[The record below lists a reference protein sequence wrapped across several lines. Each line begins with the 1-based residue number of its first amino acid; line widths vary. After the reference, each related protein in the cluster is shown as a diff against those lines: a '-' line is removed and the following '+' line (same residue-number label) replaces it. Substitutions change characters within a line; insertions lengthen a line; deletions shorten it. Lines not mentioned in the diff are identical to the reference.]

1 MEKIIQKLC
10 SFIEINFAE
19 IIITLMGGW
28 ILAEFKAIV
37 PAVIILAI
45 LMVLD
50 YVSGMVSAWKDGAL
64 NSEKGVKGIAKKLGY
79 LLIIC
84 CGMCFD
90 FIITYS
96 AQHIGIEVSNN
107 LLFGLIV
114 TIWYCMNELISIIE
128 NVGEFSPVPEWLAKR
143 IESVKTQIDKKEDD
157 END

>member
-1 MEKIIQKLC
+1 MNQLEFSKNLIKILV
-10 SFIEINFAE
+10 
-19 IIITLMGGW
+19 TVVGGW
-28 ILAEFKAIV
+28 YAAETKAV
-37 PAVIILAI
+37 LPVMIILVI

-50 YVSGMVSAWKDGAL
+50 YISRMVSAWKSGTL
-64 NSEKGVKGIAKKLGY
+64 NSEKGAKGIAKKIGY

-96 AQHIGIEVSNN
+96 VQHIGIEISNK
-107 LLFGLIV
+107 LMFGLIV

-143 IESVKTQIDKKEDD
+143 IETVKEQIEKKEEESDD
-157 END
+157 

>member
-1 MEKIIQKLC
+1 MNQLEFFKNLIKILVTVI
-10 SFIEINFAE
+10 
-19 IIITLMGGW
+19 GGW
-28 ILAEFKAIV
+28 LAAETKAVLPVMVILV
-37 PAVIILAI
+37 I
-45 LMVLD
+45 LMMLD
-50 YVSGMVSAWKDGAL
+50 YASRLVSAWKSGTL
-64 NSEKGVKGIAKKLGY
+64 NSEKGARGIAKKSGY

-84 CGMCFD
+84 CSMCFD

-96 AQHIGIEVSNN
+96 AQHIGVEVSNK

-143 IESVKTQIDKKEDD
+143 IENIRDSINEKGND

>member
-1 MEKIIQKLC
+1 MTQLEFFKNLIKILVTVI
-10 SFIEINFAE
+10 
-19 IIITLMGGW
+19 GGW
-28 ILAEFKAIV
+28 LVSETKAV
-37 PAVIILAI
+37 LPVMIILVI
-45 LMVLD
+45 LMLLD
-50 YVSGMVSAWKDGAL
+50 YVSRLVSAWKSGTL
-64 NSEKGVKGIAKKLGY
+64 NSEKGARGIAKKIGY

-96 AQHIGIEVSNN
+96 AQHIGIEISNK

-114 TIWYCMNELISIIE
+114 TVWYCMNELISIIE

-143 IESVKTQIDKKEDD
+143 IENIRDSVAEKGSD

>member
-1 MEKIIQKLC
+1 MNQLEFFKNLIKIL
-10 SFIEINFAE
+10 F
-19 IIITLMGGW
+19 TVVGGW
-28 ILAEFKAIV
+28 LAAETKAV
-37 PAVIILAI
+37 LPAMIILAI

-50 YVSGMVSAWKDGAL
+50 YISRLVSAWKSGTL
-64 NSEKGVKGIAKKLGY
+64 NSEKGAKGIAKKIGY

-114 TIWYCMNELISIIE
+114 AIWYCMNELISIIE

-143 IESVKTQIDKKEDD
+143 IENIRDSVAEKGSD

>member
-1 MEKIIQKLC
+1 MNQLEFFKNLIKILVTVI
-10 SFIEINFAE
+10 
-19 IIITLMGGW
+19 GGW
-28 ILAEFKAIV
+28 LAAETKAV
-37 PAVIILAI
+37 LPVMIILVI
-45 LMVLD
+45 LMMLD
-50 YVSGMVSAWKDGAL
+50 YASRLVSAWKSGTL
-64 NSEKGVKGIAKKLGY
+64 NSEKGAKGIAKKIGY

-96 AQHIGIEVSNN
+96 AQHIGIEVSNK

-143 IESVKTQIDKKEDD
+143 IENIKDSVDGKGSDEDD
-157 END
+157 

>member
-1 MEKIIQKLC
+1 MNQLEFFKNLIKIL
-10 SFIEINFAE
+10 F
-19 IIITLMGGW
+19 TVVGGW
-28 ILAEFKAIV
+28 LAAETKAV
-37 PAVIILAI
+37 LPVMIILVI

-50 YVSGMVSAWKDGAL
+50 YISRLVSAWKSGTL
-64 NSEKGVKGIAKKLGY
+64 NSEKGAKGIAKKIGY

-96 AQHIGIEVSNN
+96 VGHIGIEVSNK

-128 NVGEFSPVPEWLAKR
+128 NVGEFSPVPDWLAKR
-143 IESVKTQIDKKEDD
+143 IETIKDSVDGKGSDG
-157 END
+157 ND